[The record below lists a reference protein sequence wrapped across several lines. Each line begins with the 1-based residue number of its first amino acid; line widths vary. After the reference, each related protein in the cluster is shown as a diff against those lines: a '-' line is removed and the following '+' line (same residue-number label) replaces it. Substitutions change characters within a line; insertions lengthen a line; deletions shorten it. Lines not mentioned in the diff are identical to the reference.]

1 MSNKFYKDV
10 DEIKNVIRKSVEKG
24 EINQDMFEVL
34 DVYLSNLSSQVRHP
48 DTEMVVNVI
57 SNFVNCFGSR
67 EDEFTKLMSREHRTL
82 QQNFTRFCI
91 AWFKYLAEEKYYDL
105 RNEDS
110 IKLAK
115 ELKPILD
122 ELGYLRHV

>member
-82 QQNFTRFCI
+82 QQKFLQDFCI
-91 AWFKYLAEEKYYDL
+91 AWFKYFSRRKVL
-105 RNEDS
+105 
-110 IKLAK
+110 
-115 ELKPILD
+115 
-122 ELGYLRHV
+122 